1 MAMFEQMLVMFLLML
16 AGFLGRK
23 LGVIGRG
30 AGKTLSALVVNIG
43 NPALILL
50 GSIGG
55 EDRVQGIELL
65 FTLALAFGLYALL
78 ILVSYGLVPLL
89 RVKQES
95 RGTYRVMT
103 VFQNLGFM
111 GFPLI
116 SAMFGKEA
124 LIYGTLFLIP
134 YNVII
139 YTYGIRAISK
149 EGEKEGLRLRRLLN
163 VGVLASLLSL
173 LIYSL
178 RLPVPAFAVMTITH
192 LSGLTAPLSMMVIGA
207 SLAEIPLKGLF
218 SNLRLLCFAAL
229 RLVLVPVCILLPL
242 RQLGLNPQLFGVC
255 LIMLTTPVGSM
266 TAMLAQEYDGDTE
279 LTTRGV
285 ALTSLLSVLTIPLV
299 AALIL

>member
-1 MAMFEQMLVMFLLML
+1 MAMFEQMLMMFLLML
-16 AGFLGRK
+16 VGFLGRK
-23 LGVIGRG
+23 LGVIGRE
-30 AGKTLSALVVNIG
+30 AEKVLSSLVVNIG

-50 GSIGG
+50 GSIGSEERILG
-55 EDRVQGIELL
+55 PALL
-65 FTLALAFGLYALL
+65 FTLALAFGLFALL
-78 ILVSYGLVPLL
+78 ILISYGLVPLL
-89 RVKQES
+89 RVRPES

-111 GFPLI
+111 GFPLL

-124 LIYGTLFLIP
+124 LIYGTLFLIA

-139 YTYGIRAISK
+139 YTYGIRVISK
-149 EGEKEGLRLRRLLN
+149 EGKKEGFRLSRLFN
-163 VGVLASLLSL
+163 VGVLACLLSL

-178 RLPVPAFAVMTITH
+178 RIPVPGFAAMTITH
-192 LSGLTAPLSMMVIGA
+192 LSSLTAPLSMMVIGA

-218 SNLRLLCFAAL
+218 SDLRLLIFAGL
-229 RLVLVPVCILLPL
+229 RLVLVPICILLPL
-242 RQLGLNPQLFGVC
+242 RQLGMNPQLFGVC

-299 AALIL
+299 TALIL

>member
-16 AGFLGRK
+16 AGYLGRRF
-23 LGVIGRG
+23 GVIGG
-30 AGKTLSALVVNIG
+30 DAAKTLSAVVINIG

-55 EDRVQGIELL
+55 GKSVQGTELL

-78 ILVSYGLVPLL
+78 ILISYGLVPLL
-89 RVKQES
+89 RVKPES
-95 RGTYRVMT
+95 RGTYRIMT

-134 YNVII
+134 YNIII
-139 YTYGIRAISK
+139 YTYGIRTISK
-149 EGEKEGLRLRRLLN
+149 EGKKERFHFRRLFN

-178 RLPVPAFAVMTITH
+178 RLSVPTFAVMTITH
-192 LSGLTAPLSMMVIGA
+192 LSSLTAPLSMMAIGA
-207 SLAEIPLKGLF
+207 SLVEIPLKGLF
-218 SNLRLLCFAAL
+218 SDLRLLFFAVL
-229 RLVLVPVCILLPL
+229 RLVVVPICILLPL
-242 RQLGLNPQLFGVC
+242 GQLGLNAQLFGVC

-266 TAMLAQEYDGDTE
+266 TAMLAQEYDGDTD